1 MVRISPPAGGCS
13 HPNRYRD
20 RYRYRSPNRSP
31 GDRRPI
37 SHGQGQLAYLFLS
50 TPIPISISIAMPHP
64 TSRES
69 DEYLMLDCSFQDENM
84 SPAEARRAQSLP
96 VLRLHPGNTGHRTR
110 MIRKIAP
117 HRGALQKRHARSLWR
132 ADGLPFEAASAKN
145 GPRPPVNRLSVPVAP
160 SPLDIRSLFPGST
173 QAAPA
178 NRHPTPL
185 PV

>member
-1 MVRISPPAGGCS
+1 MERAGPGSRAGPCVS
-13 HPNRYRD
+13 GRAPWIRY

-145 GPRPPVNRLSVPVAP
+145 GPRPPNARGQSRHAVARYRSRIAPLLSLIAQRP
-160 SPLDIRSLFPGST
+160 
-173 QAAPA
+173 AA
-178 NRHPTPL
+178 
-185 PV
+185 VC